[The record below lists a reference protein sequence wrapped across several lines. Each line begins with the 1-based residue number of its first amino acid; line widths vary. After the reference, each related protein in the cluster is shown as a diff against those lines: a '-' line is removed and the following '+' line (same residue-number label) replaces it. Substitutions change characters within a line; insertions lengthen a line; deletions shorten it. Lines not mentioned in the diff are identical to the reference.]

1 MPVTREQVW
10 QAADS
15 LSKAGQKPTL
25 AAVRE
30 LVGGSYSTL
39 SPLLREWRERQAAGA
54 PAGSD
59 LPAAVI
65 ERAAAAGQ
73 AIWSVAVRQAE
84 ERLAGERAAMARQC
98 RAAEA
103 EKAEAVSLADTL
115 AEQLEGTRAELAAA
129 RAELEAARRRQAR
142 AREDAARLSGAL
154 ANQKE
159 ALAEMLAH
167 LPLAPAKAPP
177 DDDRPQ

>member
-59 LPAAVI
+59 PPAAVI

-73 AIWSVAVRQAE
+73 VIWSVAVRPAE

-103 EKAEAVSLADTL
+103 EKAEADSL

-129 RAELEAARRRQAR
+129 RAELEAARRRQAQ

-177 DDDRPQ
+177 DDDRPE

>member
-1 MPVTREQVW
+1 MPITREQVW
-10 QAADS
+10 QAADR
-15 LSKAGQKPTL
+15 LSKAGRKPTL

-30 LVGGSYSTL
+30 IVGGSYSTL
-39 SPLLREWRERQAAGA
+39 SPLLREWRERQTADA

-59 LPAAVI
+59 PPPAVV
-65 ERAAAAGQ
+65 ERAMVAGR
-73 AIWSVAVRQAE
+73 AIWSVAVRLAE
-84 ERLAGERAAMARQC
+84 ERLAGERTAMARQC

-115 AEQLEGTRAELAAA
+115 AEQLEGARVELAAA
-129 RAELEAARRRQAR
+129 REELGAARRRQAQ
-142 AREDAARLSGAL
+142 AREEAARLRGAL

-159 ALAEMLAH
+159 ALAGMLAR

-177 DDDRPQ
+177 DDQRPQ